1 MIDRCF
7 AKVNLALDVFNI
19 REDGYHDLKSIMVPI
34 SFFDE
39 LKINI
44 AEENKLICN
53 KEYITNNESNSI
65 LKMVKEFEKET
76 NIINKYEIIL
86 NKHIPTKAGLAGGT
100 SDAAGTLR
108 LLQKL
113 NHISLSEQTIRK
125 LCVAVGADVFFNY
138 YNKPAIVSGIGD
150 ELEFIDIKD
159 DYYILIMKPRM
170 GVSTR
175 QAYELL
181 DMNKCDHPNI
191 DALVEAL
198 KNGDEILPYMQ
209 NSLEQPALLLNED
222 IKTVKAILR
231 EKAGNSLMSGSGSTV
246 FAISKNK
253 ELLAKINNEYL
264 YSEYFVR
271 LTKIIK

>member
-191 DALVEAL
+191 NALVEAL

>member
-19 REDGYHDLKSIMVPI
+19 REDGYHDLKSVMVPI

-39 LKINI
+39 LRINI
-44 AEENKLICN
+44 AEENEFICN

-65 LKMVKEFEKET
+65 FKMIQEFEKET
-76 NIINKYEIIL
+76 NITNKYAINL

-113 NHISLSEQTIRK
+113 NNISLPPQIIRK

-150 ELEFIDIKD
+150 ELEFINIKD
-159 DYYILIMKPRM
+159 EYYILIMKPRM

-181 DMNKCDHPNI
+181 DMDKCDHPDI
-191 DALVEAL
+191 DALVDNL
-198 KNGDEILPYMQ
+198 TNGSEILPYMQ

-222 IKTVKAILR
+222 IKEVKDVLR
-231 EKAGNSLMSGSGSTV
+231 KKAGNSLMSGSGSTV

-253 ELLAKINNEYL
+253 ELLQKINDEYL
-264 YSEYFVR
+264 YSKYFVR

>member
-1 MIDRCF
+1 MIDKCF

-19 REDGYHDLKSIMVPI
+19 REDGYHDLKSVMVPI

-39 LKINI
+39 LRINI
-44 AEENKLICN
+44 AEENQFTCN

-65 LKMVKEFEKET
+65 FKMIREFEKET
-76 NIINKYEIIL
+76 GIINKYSINL

-113 NHISLSEQTIRK
+113 NHITLSTQTIRK

-170 GVSTR
+170 GVSTK

-181 DMNKCDHPNI
+181 DMNICDHPNI
-191 DALVEAL
+191 DALVEML
-198 KNGDEILPYMQ
+198 KNGGEILPYMQ

-222 IKTVKAILR
+222 IKKVKAILR
-231 EKAGNSLMSGSGSTV
+231 EKTGNSLMSGSGSTV
-246 FAISKNK
+246 FTISKNK
-253 ELLAKINNEYL
+253 EILANINNEYL